1 MATLT
6 VSDLAADLNT
16 DARTTR
22 KFLRS
27 ITPAES
33 QPGKGSRWVIEGK
46 QMVSLRSKFRK
57 FEAAQA
63 EAKAA
68 RDEVVLNPLTITD
81 DASEDFQRA
90 MREGEPTDAD
100 LEALDFDD
108 ADIDN

>member
-1 MATLT
+1 MTTLT

-57 FEAAQA
+57 FETAQA

-68 RDEVVLNPLTITD
+68 REEAAEAPLTGSEEILAD
-81 DASEDFQRA
+81 FARIDAD
-90 MREGEPTDAD
+90 PTDAD

-108 ADIDN
+108 ADIDH